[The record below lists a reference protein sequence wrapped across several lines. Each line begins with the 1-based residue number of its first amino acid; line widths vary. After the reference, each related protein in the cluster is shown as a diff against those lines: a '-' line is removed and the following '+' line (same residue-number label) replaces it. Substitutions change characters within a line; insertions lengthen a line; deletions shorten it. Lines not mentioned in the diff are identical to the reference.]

1 MSSILLAGVTSYE
14 NLFHKKSCWKTKNQ
28 NQKSKWDK
36 LLAEENERSKAT
48 EQQAMM

>member
-1 MSSILLAGVTSYE
+1 MKIYFT
-14 NLFHKKSCWKTKNQ
+14 KKVVEKQKNQ